1 MKLNAL
7 FGTAFVLL
15 ALLPCLGCSRQGQFA
30 DRIASADHLVLAKVS
45 STNMLV
51 TISIERNEANDIAS
65 AVRRA
70 RSPAGDAAA
79 PFYEAVNIQF
89 LTGTNALG
97 DIVACENVFWM
108 DKQTYRDD
116 TGTVQ
121 RLYEK
126 LR

>member
-45 STNMLV
+45 STNRLV

-79 PFYEAVNIQF
+79 PFYEAGEYPILNRHEC
-89 LTGTNALG
+89 LG
-97 DIVACENVFWM
+97 RHRC
-108 DKQTYRDD
+108 
-116 TGTVQ
+116 
-121 RLYEK
+121 
-126 LR
+126 LRECILDG